1 MRYELVDSNRGKE
14 TIAMLELRLKDLLAT
29 NENTEELS
37 AFQDSLNIIKVFQLN
52 NPNKQLNAILNNRKI
67 RLDQAIFCILGL
79 NPMAVITL
87 DKNIQLKDVLLLD
100 KLLLSNESRMLS
112 MLIKPEQE
120 FIDNLYIEILSD
132 IKDFIIKAIDERI
145 LMTSNNQNT
154 LNNKKTSKRLGT
166 IEQQILINKLASGL
180 MIDYP
185 NLNKSDVARELCEKE
200 EINLSLETIR
210 KDYLYKHPNY
220 S

>member
-14 TIAMLELRLKDLLAT
+14 TIAMLELRLKDLRAT

-37 AFQDSLNIIKVFQLN
+37 AFQDSVNIIKVFQLN

-87 DKNIQLKDVLLLD
+87 DKNIQVKDVLLLD

-112 MLIKPEQE
+112 MLTKSEKE
-120 FIDNLYIEILSD
+120 FTGNSSAEILSD
-132 IKDFIIKAIDERI
+132 MRVFLNNAIDQGLLKI
-145 LMTSNNQNT
+145 SNNQNT
-154 LNNKKTSKRLGT
+154 SIKKSTKRLAT
-166 IEQQILINKLASGL
+166 IEKQILVNKLARAL
-180 MIDYP
+180 KQEDP
-185 NLNKSDVARELCEKE
+185 RLNRSDIARELCEKE
-200 EINLSLETIR
+200 EISLSLETIR
-210 KDYLYKHPNY
+210 KDYLDKHPNY
-220 S
+220 

>member
-87 DKNIQLKDVLLLD
+87 DKNIQVKDVLLLD

-112 MLIKPEQE
+112 MLIKVEIE
-120 FIDNLYIEILSD
+120 FTGNSSTENLSD
-132 IKDFIIKAIDERI
+132 MKDFLINASDQGI
-145 LMTSNNQNT
+145 LKISNNQNT
-154 LNNKKTSKRLGT
+154 SIKKSTKRLAT
-166 IEQQILINKLASGL
+166 IEKQILVNKLARAL
-180 MIDYP
+180 KQEYP
-185 NLNKSDVARELCEKE
+185 RLNRSDIARELCEKE
-200 EINLSLETIR
+200 EISLSLETIR
-210 KDYLYKHPNY
+210 KDYLDKHPNY
-220 S
+220 

>member
-14 TIAMLELRLKDLLAT
+14 TIAMLELRLKDLRAT

-37 AFQDSLNIIKVFQLN
+37 AFQDSVNIIKVFQLN

-87 DKNIQLKDVLLLD
+87 DKNIQVKDMLLLD

-112 MLIKPEQE
+112 MLIKVEIE
-120 FIDNLYIEILSD
+120 FTGNSSTENLSD
-132 IKDFIIKAIDERI
+132 MKDFLINACDQGI
-145 LMTSNNQNT
+145 LKISNNQNT
-154 LNNKKTSKRLGT
+154 SIKKSTKRLAT
-166 IEQQILINKLASGL
+166 IEKQILINKLARAL
-180 MIDYP
+180 KQEYP
-185 NLNKSDVARELCEKE
+185 RLTRSDIARELCEKE
-200 EINLSLETIR
+200 EISLSLETIR
-210 KDYLYKHPNY
+210 KDYLDKHPNY
-220 S
+220 

>member
-14 TIAMLELRLKDLLAT
+14 TIAMLELRLKDLRAT

-87 DKNIQLKDVLLLD
+87 DKNIQVKDVLLLD

-112 MLIKPEQE
+112 MLIKVEIE
-120 FIDNLYIEILSD
+120 FTGNSSAENLSD
-132 IKDFIIKAIDERI
+132 MKDFLINASDQGI
-145 LMTSNNQNT
+145 LKISNNQNT
-154 LNNKKTSKRLGT
+154 SIKKSTKRLAT
-166 IEQQILINKLASGL
+166 IEKQILVNKLARAL
-180 MIDYP
+180 KQEYP
-185 NLNKSDVARELCEKE
+185 RLNRSDIARELCEKE
-200 EINLSLETIR
+200 EISLSLETIR
-210 KDYLYKHPNY
+210 KDYLGKHPNY
-220 S
+220 

>member
-87 DKNIQLKDVLLLD
+87 DKNIQVKDVLLLD
-100 KLLLSNESRMLS
+100 KLLLSNESRVLS
-112 MLIKPEQE
+112 MLIKVEIE
-120 FIDNLYIEILSD
+120 FTGNSSAENLSD
-132 IKDFIIKAIDERI
+132 MKDFLINASDQGI
-145 LMTSNNQNT
+145 LKISNNQNT
-154 LNNKKTSKRLGT
+154 SIKKSTKRLAT
-166 IEQQILINKLASGL
+166 IEKQILVNKLARAL
-180 MIDYP
+180 KQEYP
-185 NLNKSDVARELCEKE
+185 RLNRSDIARELCEKE
-200 EINLSLETIR
+200 EISLSLETIR
-210 KDYLYKHPNY
+210 KDYLDKHPNY
-220 S
+220 

>member
-14 TIAMLELRLKDLLAT
+14 TIAMLELRLKDLRAT

-37 AFQDSLNIIKVFQLN
+37 AFQDSVNIIKVFQLN

-87 DKNIQLKDVLLLD
+87 DKNIQVKDVLLLD

-112 MLIKPEQE
+112 MLIKVEIE
-120 FIDNLYIEILSD
+120 FTGNSSAENLSD
-132 IKDFIIKAIDERI
+132 MKDFLINASDQGI
-145 LMTSNNQNT
+145 LKISNNQNT
-154 LNNKKTSKRLGT
+154 SIKKSTKRLAT
-166 IEQQILINKLASGL
+166 IEKQILVNKLARAL
-180 MIDYP
+180 MQEYP
-185 NLNKSDVARELCEKE
+185 HLNRSDIARELCEKE
-200 EINLSLETIR
+200 EISLSLETIR
-210 KDYLYKHPNY
+210 KDYLDKHPNY
-220 S
+220 

>member
-29 NENTEELS
+29 IENTEELS

-87 DKNIQLKDVLLLD
+87 DKNIQVQDVLLLD

-112 MLIKPEQE
+112 MLIKVEIE
-120 FIDNLYIEILSD
+120 FTGNSSAENLSD
-132 IKDFIIKAIDERI
+132 MKDFLINASDQGI
-145 LMTSNNQNT
+145 LKISNNQNT
-154 LNNKKTSKRLGT
+154 SIKKSTKRLAT
-166 IEQQILINKLASGL
+166 IEKQILVNKLARAL
-180 MIDYP
+180 KQEYP
-185 NLNKSDVARELCEKE
+185 RLNRSDIARELCEKE
-200 EINLSLETIR
+200 EISLSLETIR
-210 KDYLYKHPNY
+210 KDYLGKHPNY
-220 S
+220 

>member
-52 NPNKQLNAILNNRKI
+52 NPNKQLNAILKNRKI

-87 DKNIQLKDVLLLD
+87 DKNIQVKDVLLLD

-112 MLIKPEQE
+112 MLIKVEIE
-120 FIDNLYIEILSD
+120 FTGNSSAENLSD
-132 IKDFIIKAIDERI
+132 MKDFLINASDQGI
-145 LMTSNNQNT
+145 LKISNNQNT
-154 LNNKKTSKRLGT
+154 SIKKSTKRLAT
-166 IEQQILINKLASGL
+166 IEKQILVNKLARAL
-180 MIDYP
+180 KQEYP
-185 NLNKSDVARELCEKE
+185 RLNRSDIARELCEKE
-200 EINLSLETIR
+200 EISLSLETIR
-210 KDYLYKHPNY
+210 KDYLDKHPNY
-220 S
+220 

>member
-14 TIAMLELRLKDLLAT
+14 TIAMLELRLKDLRAT

-37 AFQDSLNIIKVFQLN
+37 AFQDSVNIIKVFQLN

-87 DKNIQLKDVLLLD
+87 DKNIQVKDVLLLD

-112 MLIKPEQE
+112 MLIKVEIE
-120 FIDNLYIEILSD
+120 FTGNSSAENLSD
-132 IKDFIIKAIDERI
+132 MKDFLINACDQGI
-145 LMTSNNQNT
+145 LKISNNQNISI
-154 LNNKKTSKRLGT
+154 KKSTKRLAT
-166 IEQQILINKLASGL
+166 IEKQILINKLARAL
-180 MIDYP
+180 KQEDP
-185 NLNKSDVARELCEKE
+185 RLNRSDIARELCEKE
-200 EINLSLETIR
+200 EISLSLETIR
-210 KDYLYKHPNY
+210 KDYLDKHPNY
-220 S
+220 

>member
-87 DKNIQLKDVLLLD
+87 DKNIQVKDVLLLD

-112 MLIKPEQE
+112 MLIKVEIE
-120 FIDNLYIEILSD
+120 FTGNSSAENLSD
-132 IKDFIIKAIDERI
+132 MKDFLINACDQGI
-145 LMTSNNQNT
+145 LKISNNQNT
-154 LNNKKTSKRLGT
+154 SIKKSTKRLAT
-166 IEQQILINKLASGL
+166 IEKQILINKLARAL
-180 MIDYP
+180 KQEDP
-185 NLNKSDVARELCEKE
+185 RLNRSDIARELCEKE
-200 EINLSLETIR
+200 EISLSLETIR
-210 KDYLYKHPNY
+210 KDYLDKHPNY
-220 S
+220 

>member
-14 TIAMLELRLKDLLAT
+14 TIAMLELRLKDLRAT

-37 AFQDSLNIIKVFQLN
+37 AFQDSVNIIKVFQLN
-52 NPNKQLNAILNNRKI
+52 NPNKQLNVILKNRKI

-87 DKNIQLKDVLLLD
+87 DKNIQVKDVLLLD

>member
-14 TIAMLELRLKDLLAT
+14 TIAMLESRLKDLRAN

-52 NPNKQLNAILNNRKI
+52 NPNKQLNAILKNRKI

-87 DKNIQLKDVLLLD
+87 DKNIQLKNVLLLD

-112 MLIKPEQE
+112 MLTKSDIE
-120 FIDNLYIEILSD
+120 FTGNSSAEILSD
-132 IKDFIIKAIDERI
+132 MRVYLNNAIDQGLLKI
-145 LMTSNNQNT
+145 SNNQNT
-154 LNNKKTSKRLGT
+154 SIKKSTKRLAT
-166 IEQQILINKLASGL
+166 IEKQILINKLARAL
-180 MIDYP
+180 KQEHP
-185 NLNKSDVARELCEKE
+185 RLTRSDIARELCEKE
-200 EINLSLETIR
+200 EISLSLETIR
-210 KDYLYKHPNY
+210 KDYLDKHPNY
-220 S
+220 

>member
-14 TIAMLELRLKDLLAT
+14 TIAMLELRLKDLRAT

-37 AFQDSLNIIKVFQLN
+37 AFQDSVNIIKVFQLN

-87 DKNIQLKDVLLLD
+87 DKNIQVKDVLLLD

-112 MLIKPEQE
+112 MLIKVEIE
-120 FIDNLYIEILSD
+120 FTGNSSAENLSD
-132 IKDFIIKAIDERI
+132 MKDFLINASDQGI
-145 LMTSNNQNT
+145 LKISNNQNT
-154 LNNKKTSKRLGT
+154 SIKKSTKRLAT
-166 IEQQILINKLASGL
+166 IEKQILINKLARAL
-180 MIDYP
+180 KQEDP
-185 NLNKSDVARELCEKE
+185 RLNRSDIARELCEKE
-200 EINLSLETIR
+200 EISLSLETIR
-210 KDYLYKHPNY
+210 KDYLDKHPNY
-220 S
+220 

>member
-14 TIAMLELRLKDLLAT
+14 TIAMLELRLKDLRAT

-37 AFQDSLNIIKVFQLN
+37 AFQDSVNIIKVFQLN

-87 DKNIQLKDVLLLD
+87 DKNIQLKNVLLLD

-112 MLIKPEQE
+112 MLIKVEIE
-120 FIDNLYIEILSD
+120 FTGNSSAENLSD
-132 IKDFIIKAIDERI
+132 IKDFLINASGQGI
-145 LMTSNNQNT
+145 LKISNNQNT
-154 LNNKKTSKRLGT
+154 SIKKSTKRLAT
-166 IEQQILINKLASGL
+166 IEKQILINKLARAL
-180 MIDYP
+180 MQEDP
-185 NLNKSDVARELCEKE
+185 RLNRSDIARELCEKE
-200 EINLSLETIR
+200 EISLSLETIR
-210 KDYLYKHPNY
+210 KDYLDKHPNY
-220 S
+220 

>member
-52 NPNKQLNAILNNRKI
+52 NPNKQLNAILSNRKI

-87 DKNIQLKDVLLLD
+87 DKNIQVKDVLLLD

-112 MLIKPEQE
+112 MLIKVEIE
-120 FIDNLYIEILSD
+120 FTGNSSAENLSD
-132 IKDFIIKAIDERI
+132 MKDFLINACDQGI
-145 LMTSNNQNT
+145 LKISNNQNT
-154 LNNKKTSKRLGT
+154 SIKKSTKRLAT
-166 IEQQILINKLASGL
+166 IEKQILVNKLARAL
-180 MIDYP
+180 KQEYP
-185 NLNKSDVARELCEKE
+185 RLNRSDIARELCEKE
-200 EINLSLETIR
+200 EISLSLETIR
-210 KDYLYKHPNY
+210 KDYLDKHPNY
-220 S
+220 

>member
-14 TIAMLELRLKDLLAT
+14 TIAMLELRLKDLRAT

-37 AFQDSLNIIKVFQLN
+37 AFQDSVNIIKVFQLN

-87 DKNIQLKDVLLLD
+87 DKNIQVKDVLLLD

-112 MLIKPEQE
+112 MLIKVEIE
-120 FIDNLYIEILSD
+120 FSGNSSAENLSD
-132 IKDFIIKAIDERI
+132 MKDFLINASDQGI
-145 LMTSNNQNT
+145 LKISNNQNT
-154 LNNKKTSKRLGT
+154 SIKKSTKRLAT
-166 IEQQILINKLASGL
+166 IEKQILVNKLARAL
-180 MIDYP
+180 KQEDP
-185 NLNKSDVARELCEKE
+185 RLNRSDIARELCEKE
-200 EINLSLETIR
+200 EISLSLETIR
-210 KDYLYKHPNY
+210 KDYLDKHPNY
-220 S
+220 

>member
-14 TIAMLELRLKDLLAT
+14 TIAMLESRLKDLRAN

-52 NPNKQLNAILNNRKI
+52 NPNKQLNAILKNRKI

-87 DKNIQLKDVLLLD
+87 DKNIQLKNVLLLD

-112 MLIKPEQE
+112 MLTKPEIE
-120 FIDNLYIEILSD
+120 FTGNSSAEILSD
-132 IKDFIIKAIDERI
+132 MRVYLNNAIDQGLLKI
-145 LMTSNNQNT
+145 SNNQNT
-154 LNNKKTSKRLGT
+154 SIKKSTKRLAT
-166 IEQQILINKLASGL
+166 IEKQILVNKLARAL
-180 MIDYP
+180 KQEDP
-185 NLNKSDVARELCEKE
+185 RLNRSDIARELCEKE
-200 EINLSLETIR
+200 EISLSLETIR
-210 KDYLYKHPNY
+210 KDYLDKHPNY
-220 S
+220 

>member
-14 TIAMLELRLKDLLAT
+14 TIAMLELRLKDLRAT

-37 AFQDSLNIIKVFQLN
+37 AFQDSVNIIKVFQLN

-87 DKNIQLKDVLLLD
+87 DKNIQVKDVLLLD

>member
-14 TIAMLELRLKDLLAT
+14 TIAMLELRLKDLRAT

-37 AFQDSLNIIKVFQLN
+37 AFQDSVNIIKVFQLN

-87 DKNIQLKDVLLLD
+87 DKNIQVKDMLLLD

-112 MLIKPEQE
+112 MLIKVEIE
-120 FIDNLYIEILSD
+120 FTGNSSTENLSD
-132 IKDFIIKAIDERI
+132 MKDFLINACDQGI
-145 LMTSNNQNT
+145 LKISNNQNT
-154 LNNKKTSKRLGT
+154 SIKKSTKRLAT
-166 IEQQILINKLASGL
+166 IEKQILINKLARTL
-180 MIDYP
+180 KQEYP
-185 NLNKSDVARELCEKE
+185 RLTRSDIARELCEKE
-200 EINLSLETIR
+200 EISLSLETIR
-210 KDYLYKHPNY
+210 KDYLDKHPNY
-220 S
+220 